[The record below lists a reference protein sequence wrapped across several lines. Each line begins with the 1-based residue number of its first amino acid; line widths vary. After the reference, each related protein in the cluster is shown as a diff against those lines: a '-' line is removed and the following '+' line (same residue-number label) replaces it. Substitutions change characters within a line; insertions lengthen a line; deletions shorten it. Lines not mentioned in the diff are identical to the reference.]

1 MTRLSS
7 RDEDASQSA
16 TYSLTNDDS
25 GRFKVDSQGRLYT
38 AKNINHETQKRHVIR
53 AMVTDNGNPPMK
65 VSLPVIAIII
75 FDWCQGHYVIADN
88 CLRIIIC
95 SRTIQKKVLM
105 LAMRCTLA
113 VFFFLAISFP
123 GSMGTRLCK
132 IIELS
137 SHLKSVIIK
146 VKV

>member
-7 RDEDASQSA
+7 RDEDARQSA

-65 VSLPVIAIII
+65 VSL
-75 FDWCQGHYVIADN
+75 
-88 CLRIIIC
+88 L
-95 SRTIQKKVLM
+95 S
-105 LAMRCTLA
+105 
-113 VFFFLAISFP
+113 FLI
-123 GSMGTRLCK
+123 G
-132 IIELS
+132 
-137 SHLKSVIIK
+137 
-146 VKV
+146 VKVIMSLHITAYG

>member
-1 MTRLSS
+1 MTRLTS

-75 FDWCQGHYVIADN
+75 FDWCQGHYVIEEN
-88 CLRIIIC
+88 WLRIIIC
-95 SRTIQKKVLM
+95 SCTLEKRVLM
-105 LAMRCTLA
+105 LTVRCAL
-113 VFFFLAISFP
+113 VFFFSQPRSKDLWEQ
-123 GSMGTRLCK
+123 GCV
-132 IIELS
+132 
-137 SHLKSVIIK
+137 KSLNSVLI
-146 VKV
+146 

>member
-1 MTRLSS
+1 MTRLTS

-16 TYSLTNDDS
+16 TYSLSNDDS

-75 FDWCQGHYVIADN
+75 FDWCQGLYVIADN

-95 SRTIQKKVLM
+95 SCTIEKKVLM
-105 LAMRCTLA
+105 LTMRCASA
-113 VFFFLAISFP
+113 VFFFATSLP
-123 GSMGTRLCK
+123 GSLGTRLCKMCK

-137 SHLKSVIIK
+137 LHIKSFFF
-146 VKV
+146 

>member
-1 MTRLSS
+1 MTRLTS

-75 FDWCQGHYVIADN
+75 FDCRQGHYVIADN

-95 SRTIQKKVLM
+95 SRKIEKKVLM

-113 VFFFLAISFP
+113 VFFFWQSRSQGLWEQ
-123 GSMGTRLCK
+123 GCV
-132 IIELS
+132 
-137 SHLKSVIIK
+137 KSLNSVRI
-146 VKV
+146 